1 MEQSALHLHSSHK
14 TFGTMRKLI
23 ICVPDEMAALVRE
36 WKMWIPEMNIVQ
48 EESCD
53 DLPKRVK
60 KGRMDKVE
68 NTDAHP
74 EMYMSDTER
83 FVTRV
88 VHIFNK
94 VESLNGQ
101 RINTSARGHEGSYT
115 FVVNVE
121 GIRKALNDLINHHKA
136 KIDDYLR
143 DKQNCESMTVV
154 CPMVGYILKS
164 HTMNSSNIQ
173 LSDIAFALKDFY
185 GESTAVSYLSKKLR
199 SQEAEVLFNTL
210 LGLLKRYNKV

>member
-1 MEQSALHLHSSHK
+1 
-14 TFGTMRKLI
+14 MRKLI

-48 EESCD
+48 DETCD

-83 FVTRV
+83 F
-88 VHIFNK
+88 
-94 VESLNGQ
+94 
-101 RINTSARGHEGSYT
+101 
-115 FVVNVE
+115 
-121 GIRKALNDLINHHKA
+121 
-136 KIDDYLR
+136 
-143 DKQNCESMTVV
+143 
-154 CPMVGYILKS
+154 
-164 HTMNSSNIQ
+164 IQ

-210 LGLLKRYNKV
+210 LGLLKRYGKV